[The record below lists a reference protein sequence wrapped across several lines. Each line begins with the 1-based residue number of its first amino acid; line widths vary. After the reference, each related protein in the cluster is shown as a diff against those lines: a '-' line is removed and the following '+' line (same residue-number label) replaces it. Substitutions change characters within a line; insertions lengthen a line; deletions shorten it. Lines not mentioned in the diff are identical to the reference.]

1 MTSRVED
8 ALTAL
13 KRGQLVIVA
22 DAEDREA
29 EGDLVG
35 VAELV
40 TPDTVNQMV
49 THARGLLCAPMAPE
63 IAQRLSLL
71 PMLPHSSDAFQTAFT
86 SSLDARSTST
96 GISAIDRAATIHQ
109 LAATTSTWDDFY
121 HPGHLFPLISR
132 ANGVLEREGHTEAA
146 VDLARLC
153 GVTPVAYICEI
164 LKKNGQMAR
173 RKDLKALAEGLKI
186 PFITI
191 SEIKA
196 YRVAQTVSPISRVK
210 LPTAYG
216 EFSLQDFEN
225 GDEQPDLLLTYGDVT
240 GQKSLLLRVH
250 SECLTG
256 DVFGSQRCDCG
267 AQLQESMRRIAAAG
281 RGAILYLRQEG
292 RVIGLINKLRA
303 YTLQDQGADTVEANE
318 QLGLPAD
325 ARRYERAAAILHA
338 QGLTRVCLLTNNP
351 DKVKQLSQAGITI
364 TQREPLEVGVTRTN
378 RDYLLAKKHKFHH
391 ILNEV
396 TDND

>member
-1 MTSRVED
+1 
-8 ALTAL
+8 
-13 KRGQLVIVA
+13 
-22 DAEDREA
+22 
-29 EGDLVG
+29 
-35 VAELV
+35 
-40 TPDTVNQMV
+40 
-49 THARGLLCAPMAPE
+49 
-63 IAQRLSLL
+63 
-71 PMLPHSSDAFQTAFT
+71 
-86 SSLDARSTST
+86 
-96 GISAIDRAATIHQ
+96 
-109 LAATTSTWDDFY
+109 
-121 HPGHLFPLISR
+121 
-132 ANGVLEREGHTEAA
+132 
-146 VDLARLC
+146 
-153 GVTPVAYICEI
+153 
-164 LKKNGQMAR
+164 MAR
-173 RKDLKALAEGLKI
+173 RKDLKALAEGLRI

-210 LPTAYG
+210 LPTVYG
-216 EFSLQDFEN
+216 EFTLQDFEN

-292 RVIGLINKLRA
+292 RGIGLINKLRA

-338 QGLTRVCLLTNNP
+338 QGLTRVRLLTNNP

-378 RDYLLAKKHKFHH
+378 RDYLLTKKHKFHH